1 MYYRKDLYQEKG
13 LKVPTTFDQMAENCK
28 VLTDGGKFG
37 VGHPLGANS
46 AMQWM
51 SIGYMW
57 AEGVK
62 LLDDNFKLQVDNADM
77 KPRMVRYLDFMKK
90 LQPSMPPGMTQALF
104 GTVLGQYSG
113 GQIAHAPYAG
123 RLMEVLEDRAPD
135 LAAKTGFFMFPDSAG
150 KSQAVNHGYDGWVL
164 LNTPMRE
171 EAYKFMDW
179 FTENQYINFLHSA
192 PLHFQPPRL
201 DVYEDARWRAHPLVE
216 KHAELVEF
224 MKGLLSSKNVV
235 IRSID
240 TEGPNVDL
248 RPGKMFETFAISE
261 AVQNR
266 LLKDMPAAEAIDIMA
281 KKYRTVL

>member
-1 MYYRKDLYQEKG
+1 
-13 LKVPTTFDQMAENCK
+13 
-28 VLTDGGKFG
+28 
-37 VGHPLGANS
+37 
-46 AMQWM
+46 
-51 SIGYMW
+51 
-57 AEGVK
+57 
-62 LLDDNFKLQVDNADM
+62 
-77 KPRMVRYLDFMKK
+77 
-90 LQPSMPPGMTQALF
+90 
-104 GTVLGQYSG
+104 
-113 GQIAHAPYAG
+113 
-123 RLMEVLEDRAPD
+123 
-135 LAAKTGFFMFPDSAG
+135 
-150 KSQAVNHGYDGWVL
+150 
-164 LNTPMRE
+164 
-171 EAYKFMDW
+171 
-179 FTENQYINFLHSA
+179 
-192 PLHFQPPRL
+192 L